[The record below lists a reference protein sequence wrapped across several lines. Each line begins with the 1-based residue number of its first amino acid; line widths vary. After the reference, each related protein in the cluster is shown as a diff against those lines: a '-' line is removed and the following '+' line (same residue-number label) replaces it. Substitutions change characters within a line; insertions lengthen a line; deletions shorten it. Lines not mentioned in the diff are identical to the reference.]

1 MPGRTAPASAN
12 RSSRAVGE
20 EEVDRRTDDARKRIG
35 VRARTTGKPVCGKKR
50 LRLARLARLARLM
63 AMARRWHRG
72 EGAEGALG
80 LVKG

>member
-35 VRARTTGKPVCGKKR
+35 VRARTTGKPVCGKKAIAIGEAGEADGDGEA
-50 LRLARLARLARLM
+50 LAP
-63 AMARRWHRG
+63 RG
-72 EGAEGALG
+72 GC
-80 LVKG
+80 